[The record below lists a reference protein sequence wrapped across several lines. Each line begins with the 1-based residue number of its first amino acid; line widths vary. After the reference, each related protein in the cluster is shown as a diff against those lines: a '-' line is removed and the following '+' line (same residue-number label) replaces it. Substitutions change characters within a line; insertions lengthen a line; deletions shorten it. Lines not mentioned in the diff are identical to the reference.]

1 MARAVLGS
9 EAVASGLLTRGHL
22 RWNYRA
28 VYPDVYLHRK
38 VAPTLSDKA
47 IGAWLWSTRRGIV
60 TGRAAAALHGA
71 LWIDD
76 ATPVE
81 LVWANNHSPAGIIT
95 YRDRIAEDEV
105 CELLGIAVATPA
117 RTALDLGRKLTRDK
131 AVQHL
136 DALAR
141 ATGITAEDVMPL
153 TKLYAGTK
161 GVRSC
166 RQAVELM
173 DSGAQ
178 SPKETWLR
186 LLLIDG
192 GYPRPQTQIPLYEYG
207 AVVAN
212 LDMGWPDIRVSVEY
226 DGDQHRT
233 DRATYVK
240 DMRRAE
246 LIDRMGWMNV
256 RVVKED
262 RKIDIL
268 ARVADAWGRREREG
282 LVVKSPK
289 SRPGMLFRGF

>member
-1 MARAVLGS
+1 MGRAVLGS

-28 VYPDVYLHRK
+28 IYPDVYLPRHI
-38 VAPTLSDKA
+38 APTMSDKA
-47 IGAWLWSTRRGIV
+47 VAAWLWSDRNGVV

-71 LWIDD
+71 LWVDD
-76 ATPVE
+76 GTPVE
-81 LVWANNHSPAGIIT
+81 LVWANSHTPAGIIT
-95 YRDRIAEDEV
+95 YRDRIADDEI
-105 CELLGIAVATPA
+105 CERFGVAVATPA
-117 RTALDLGRKLTRDK
+117 RTALDLGRKLARDE

-141 ATGITAEDVMPL
+141 ATGITAEDVNPL
-153 TKLYAGTK
+153 TKIYAGTK
-161 GVRSC
+161 GVRLC
-166 RQAVELM
+166 RQALELM
-173 DSGAQ
+173 DAGSQ

-186 LLLIDG
+186 LVLIDD

-212 LDMGWPDIRVSVEY
+212 LDMGWPHIRVSVEY

-233 DRATYVK
+233 DRETYVK

-246 LIDRMGWMNV
+246 LIDRLGWINV

-268 ARVADAWGRREREG
+268 ARVADAWARREREG
-282 LVVKSPK
+282 MVVKSPK
-289 SRPGMLFRGF
+289 

>member
-1 MARAVLGS
+1 MGAIILGS
-9 EAVASGLLTRGHL
+9 EAVAAGIVTRAQV
-22 RWNYRA
+22 RWNYRKLFT
-28 VYPDVYLHRK
+28 DVYSHKDTVPSICDR
-38 VAPTLSDKA
+38 AF
-47 IGAWLWSTRRGIV
+47 GAWLWSKRRAVI

-71 LWIDD
+71 LWVDD

-95 YRDRIAEDEV
+95 YRDRIADDETSQLRGV
-105 CELLGIAVATPA
+105 AVATPA
-117 RTALDLGRKLTRDK
+117 RTALDLGRKLRRDE
-131 AVQHL
+131 AVRHL

-141 ATGITAEDVMPL
+141 ATGITAEDVIPL
-153 TKLYAGTK
+153 TKIYAGTR
-161 GVRSC
+161 GVRLC
-166 RQAVELM
+166 WQALELM
-173 DSGAQ
+173 DGGAQ

-186 LLLIDG
+186 LLLIDD
-192 GYPRPQTQIPLYEYG
+192 GYPRPQTQIPLYEFG

-212 LDMGWPDIRVSVEY
+212 LDMGWPHLRLSVEY

-246 LIDRMGWMNV
+246 LIDRLGWLNV

-268 ARVADAWGRREREG
+268 ARVAEAWTRRERESM
-282 LVVKSPK
+282 VVKSAK
-289 SRPGMLFRGF
+289 